1 MIHRTLI
8 GIIVTCLSMR
18 NILVLFV
25 FIIAFFT
32 SCEKSNNHNIVN
44 EELLSFV
51 ELDASDFILNISDT
65 LVTGK
70 FTKFSFSEGDTINHN
85 NWDVA
90 FRGTT
95 LIVNGGEKSH
105 NDQPD
110 RSGNAAV
117 YIAIGSMSEINYID
131 TNRLLQDNSSGS
143 AVLENM
149 MVDDLGISGKGWAFY
164 NYQTHIISPIPGR
177 VLVFRTHDD
186 NYAKMEILYFYNSP
200 NPEPQNGDYGGF
212 YTFNY
217 LLSEV
222 TSF

>member
-1 MIHRTLI
+1 MLVATVSQDLKMKNIFVSFLC
-8 GIIVTCLSMR
+8 IITFLS
-18 NILVLFV
+18 
-25 FIIAFFT
+25 
-32 SCEKSNNHNIVN
+32 SCEKSNNHNIIN

-51 ELDASDFILNISDT
+51 ELNASDFVLNISDT
-65 LVTGK
+65 SVTGK
-70 FTKFSFSEGDTINHN
+70 FTKFSFYEGDTVNHN
-85 NWDVA
+85 NWDIA

-105 NDQPD
+105 TDQPD

-149 MVDDLGISGKGWAFY
+149 MVDDLGISGKGWASY